1 MTIMTG
7 TYEHKIDDKGRLSI
21 PPKLLEQLGE
31 VFYVTV
37 TTEQCLA
44 IYSAARWEQILERL
58 NEVPLSKQRKLRPLF
73 ANAAVYNDTKGRILL
88 PQHLR
93 DTAKLQ
99 KEVTVVGAGTRVEIW
114 DTDTWTRQN
123 AIETEAENLEAA
135 MEEIGL

>member
-1 MTIMTG
+1 MMGSYNHT
-7 TYEHKIDDKGRLSI
+7 IDDKGRLSI
-21 PPKLLEQLGE
+21 PPKLLKQLGD

-44 IYSAARWEQILERL
+44 VYSEARWAQILERL
-58 NEVPLSKQRKLRPLF
+58 SEVPLSKQKMLRPLF
-73 ANAAVYNDTKGRILL
+73 ANAAVYDDAKGRILL

-93 DTAKLQ
+93 TIAKLQ

-114 DTDTWTRQN
+114 DTATWAKQN
-123 AIETEAENLEAA
+123 AIEIETESLEAA